1 MKTQETDASIDEFI
15 DAIEDVRKRAD
26 CRTLTEVFARATQQE
41 PRLWGP
47 HIIGFGRHHYVYAN
61 GKPGVI
67 CKAGFAPRAKSFAF
81 YLRDYPERAALL
93 ERLGRH
99 SFSGGCLHL
108 RNLDN
113 IDINV
118 LETIVRKAYANE

>member
-1 MKTQETDASIDEFI
+1 MKFDQITPTPF
-15 DAIEDVRKRAD
+15 
-26 CRTLTEVFARATQQE
+26 TLDPFYSFTTRATQQE

-47 HIIGFGRHHYVYAN
+47 HFIGFGRHHYVYAN

-67 CKAGFAPRAKSFAF
+67 CKAGLAPRAKSFAF

-93 ERLGRH
+93 ERLGKH
-99 SFSGGCLHL
+99 SFSGGCLYL

-118 LETIVRKAYANE
+118 LETIVRKAYALE